1 MMLRTEPIASTEF
14 VPARFDSVHT
24 IVLNGKKIPYRTVSE
39 DNVFYGEEGKPI
51 ASIFS
56 YSYIRTD
63 VVDPASRPV
72 IFGYNGGPGCSAMY
86 IHAGFF
92 GTRRLKYGA
101 PDRLTALPPY
111 EMIDNPDCLLDV
123 ADIVMIDPVG
133 TGFGVLIDKSHKSD
147 FYGIKQDAEATLTF
161 IEQWLTRNS
170 RWMSPKYLFGE
181 SYGCTRNATVVG
193 LSVLGTDTRAFGVR
207 FDGIVMVGNTVSVG
221 RYFRAGLPA
230 EESVTWFP
238 TFAAINWYHNHPS
251 TDDLETFTMKA
262 KAFADT
268 DYLAAL
274 YAGESLK
281 GQARQAIVN
290 QMKYFLGVSED
301 YLENNALRIERLG
314 FSQEVIRHQGKC
326 VSWTDGR
333 MTRARHI
340 PETLEE
346 ASGHDDAILN
356 MYDGFFQAGELGDIH
371 PYINIKLDRQ
381 YIGISRIGRDWD
393 HDESKGSTAQLLHQA
408 MTKTP
413 GMRVFFANG
422 FLDANTEF
430 SHIFYTV
437 DHAGLPRDRVSFKGY
452 ESGHLLYVGEQNCHD
467 LSEDISAF
475 ILGGMPGKV
484 FQNSEKWSRERG
496 KTCLRVH

>member
-1 MMLRTEPIASTEF
+1 MYRTESFVASEF
-14 VPARFDSVHT
+14 KPARFESVHSIT
-24 IVLNGKKIPYRTVSE
+24 LNGKEIPYRTVCE
-39 DNVFYGEEGKPI
+39 DNVFYGADGKAI
-51 ASIFS
+51 ASLFS
-56 YSYIRTD
+56 YSYLRTD
-63 VVDPASRPV
+63 VQDKAKRPV

-92 GTRRLKYGA
+92 GTRRLRYGA

-111 EMIDNPDCLLDV
+111 EMIDNPDCLLDE
-123 ADIVMIDPVG
+123 ADLVMIDPVG
-133 TGFGVLIDKSHKSD
+133 TGFGVLLDEAHQSD
-147 FYGIKQDAEATLTF
+147 FYGLKQDAEALLTF
-161 IEQWLTRNS
+161 IEQWLTRYD
-170 RWMSPKYLFGE
+170 RWLSPKYLFGE
-181 SYGCTRNATVVG
+181 SYGCTRNAIAAG
-193 LSVLGTDTRAFGVR
+193 LSVMGTDHRAFGVR

-251 TDDLETFTMKA
+251 EDDLETFTMKA

-274 YAGESLK
+274 YAGESLR
-281 GQARQAIVN
+281 GEERRAIVER
-290 QMKYFLGVSED
+290 MRYFLGVSED

-314 FSQEVIRHQGKC
+314 FSQEVIRHQGKS

-333 MTRARHI
+333 MTRPRHV
-340 PETLEE
+340 PELVEE
-346 ASGHDDAILN
+346 ASGGDDAIAN

-371 PYINIKLDRQ
+371 PYLNIRLDRQ
-381 YIGISRIGRDWD
+381 YVGISHIEKDWD
-393 HDESKGSTAQLLHQA
+393 YDESRGSTAELLHQA

-422 FLDANTEF
+422 WLDANTEF

-437 DHAGLPRDRVSFKGY
+437 DHAGLPRDRVCFKGY
-452 ESGHLLYVGEQNCHD
+452 ESGHMLYVGERNCRD
-467 LSEDISAF
+467 LSGDIRAF
-475 ILGGMPGKV
+475 MRGGMPGRR
-484 FQNSEKWSRERG
+484 FG
-496 KTCLRVH
+496 